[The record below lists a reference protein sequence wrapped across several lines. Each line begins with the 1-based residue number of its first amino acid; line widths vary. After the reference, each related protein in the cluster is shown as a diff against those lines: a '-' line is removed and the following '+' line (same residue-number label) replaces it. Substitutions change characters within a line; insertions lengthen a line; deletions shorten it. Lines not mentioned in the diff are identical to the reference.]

1 MVCSSSCSK
10 AAFVDKCIAFSKVV
24 VKKLEDDSLLEA
36 AWVALLKKLCEIFET
51 EAAVA
56 ELRNELHLRKLI
68 G

>member
-1 MVCSSSCSK
+1 M
-10 AAFVDKCIAFSKVV
+10 CIAFSKVV

-51 EAAVA
+51 EAAA

>member
-10 AAFVDKCIAFSKVV
+10 AAFVEKCIAFSKVV

-36 AWVALLKKLCEIFET
+36 AWVALKKLCEIFET
-51 EAAVA
+51 EAAA

>member
-1 MVCSSSCSK
+1 M
-10 AAFVDKCIAFSKVV
+10 CIAFSKVV

-51 EAAVA
+51 EAAAA